1 MKEENKIAL
10 NYCRMRMWERK
21 RDCCARL
28 WDCGLISGTRASVAA
43 MRTRL
48 RTHTQKLKTFI
59 SLFSRWWV
67 SALFILS
74 LSLALLS
81 TLNTHKKFR
90 LPCEGKVSVRWSP
103 VLLLLFFFLPFFL
116 PLWLKL
122 LTSQVASFN
131 VRGPLFPSISSSV
144 YMSTCTHTC
153 IYRKRRFLET
163 FIQTLNHN
171 TGKKSSATGRFVSV
185 PTSRRKKTFETRV
198 KKRKKK

>member
-103 VLLLLFFFLPFFL
+103 VLLLLFFFFL
-116 PLWLKL
+116 FSFLFGWSCSPVKWPL
-122 LTSQVASFN
+122 LTCVAHYFHPSHQAYTW
-131 VRGPLFPSISSSV
+131 VRAHIHV
-144 YMSTCTHTC
+144 YTENGV
-153 IYRKRRFLET
+153 F
-163 FIQTLNHN
+163 
-171 TGKKSSATGRFVSV
+171 
-185 PTSRRKKTFETRV
+185 
-198 KKRKKK
+198 